1 MTTLDKVQEIISI
14 FELVHEDN
22 VYLLNK
28 LKELEQDII
37 NNLNVDHEEI

>member
-14 FELVHEDN
+14 FGLVHEDN

>member
-14 FELVHEDN
+14 FELVYEDN